1 VRLPSRRVARCPIPP
16 LCTQRRKNAC
26 RAGYLLVGSADV
38 DPVGTVRTQNPVS
51 MDVSMRGQTVHEAP
65 PEYMHIP
72 NVMYA
77 LTVAI
82 YLF

>member
-16 LCTQRRKNAC
+16 FRTQRRKNAC

-38 DPVGTVRTQNPVS
+38 DPVVVVRTQNPVS
-51 MDVSMRGQTVHEAP
+51 IEVSMLGQTVHEAR

-72 NVMYA
+72 NVIYA
-77 LTVAI
+77 LKVAI